1 MPKPSHLA
9 LALALFALAMP
20 ASAQMFST
28 LTQDLMQTRS
38 LLKPVEDLAGR
49 TQARQGAAAPPATAS
64 GKPATRAQASP
75 PGGAVATTYAASP
88 EVARRARG
96 QFVDWLKSTSPDL
109 SAAAEAQ
116 LRQADMVAEWSKAVR
131 EDGLKTGDAADAL
144 GAYWLLNWM
153 MANSRTS
160 NSGAEARTVRDQTR
174 RYLQGNPGFA
184 ALGDAHRQEM
194 AEIWMMNFL
203 LQGNAYF
210 DALKRDDRAL
220 AAKLGK
226 AAVARFRNEM
236 GIDLTRLQLTPAG
249 FVAN

>member
-1 MPKPSHLA
+1 MPKPSHLT
-9 LALALFALAMP
+9 LVLALFALAMP

-49 TQARQGAAAPPATAS
+49 TRARQGAAAPQSS
-64 GKPATRAQASP
+64 GEGAARAQASP
-75 PGGAVATTYAASP
+75 PGKTVATTYTASP
-88 EVARRARG
+88 EVARRVRG

-109 SAAAEAQ
+109 SPAAEAQ

-153 MANSRTS
+153 MANGRTS
-160 NSGAEARTVRDQTR
+160 NTGAEARTVREQTR
-174 RYLQGNPGFA
+174 LYLQGNPGFA

-210 DALKRDDRAL
+210 DALKRGDRAL
-220 AAKLGK
+220 AGKLGE

-236 GIDLTRLQLTPAG
+236 SVDLTRLQLTPAG
-249 FVAN
+249 FVAE